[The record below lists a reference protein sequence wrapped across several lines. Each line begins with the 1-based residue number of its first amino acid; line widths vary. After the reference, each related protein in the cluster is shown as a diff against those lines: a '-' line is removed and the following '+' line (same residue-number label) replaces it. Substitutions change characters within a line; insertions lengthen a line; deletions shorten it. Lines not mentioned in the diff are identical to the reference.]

1 MEQLDPRDK
10 WQKDAITKFL
20 NCDHDFL
27 VTATPGA
34 GKTKMALQSAKRLL
48 DDRII
53 QRVIVVVPT
62 DNLRTQWSD
71 NAHREGL
78 DLTANYQNGT
88 ASLKAVKHGVVATY
102 HQVAANPELWR
113 KHSSVPTLV
122 IFDEIH
128 HAGDESTW
136 GKCMKYAFGNAR
148 RRLMLSGTPFR
159 TDNSS
164 IPFVE
169 YDDDG
174 LSKSHAGISMREAVI
189 AGVIRSVTFQSVD
202 GIGSWK
208 DHSTGAE
215 YSERLSETDAFN
227 RGNAWAAMR
236 EPSNDWIG
244 TAFVKADQ
252 ELSRVRQ
259 TMPKAGGI
267 VYAASVHELKKY
279 ANIMSNI
286 CGESVEVVYS
296 ELDDANQV
304 IKRFA
309 NGLSRWLISIRMV
322 SEGVDIPRAIVGVY
336 ASDISTE
343 MWFRQV
349 VGRHVRKMT
358 GDEGQ
363 DALLFIPKHPELCE
377 IAYRVQE
384 EANVPLKDREEFSER
399 DLVSSSD
406 RQMSD
411 IETLWASPAEFSEVI
426 HEGSLIS
433 VEELR
438 QADEML
444 RRANNTLLHPSALAH
459 ILRVNKI
466 AGGPFMMLES
476 QTSKDLEKTPDQE
489 RKHLRKRIEGLVKRA
504 ANVTGLEHKQINHR
518 LACHFNVRRS
528 EADIDCLKS
537 QIEYLKELI
546 AAGKQRTGSDQL
558 WA

>member
-1 MEQLDPRDK
+1 
-10 WQKDAITKFL
+10 
-20 NCDHDFL
+20 
-27 VTATPGA
+27 
-34 GKTKMALQSAKRLL
+34 
-48 DDRII
+48 
-53 QRVIVVVPT
+53 
-62 DNLRTQWSD
+62 
-71 NAHREGL
+71 
-78 DLTANYQNGT
+78 
-88 ASLKAVKHGVVATY
+88 VKHGVVATY

-113 KHSSVPTLV
+113 KHSSVSTLV

-128 HAGDESTW
+128 HSGDESTW
-136 GKCMKYAFGNAR
+136 GQCMKYAFGDAR

-159 TDNSS
+159 TDNSP

-202 GIGSWK
+202 GIGSWMN
-208 DHSTGAE
+208 HSTGAT

-227 RGNAWAAMR
+227 RGNTWAAMR
-236 EPSNDWIG
+236 EPSNDWIA

-267 VYAASVHELKKY
+267 VYAASIHHVKKY
-279 ANIMSNI
+279 AKIMADI
-286 CGESVEVVYS
+286 CGESVEIVHS
-296 ELDDANQV
+296 ELDDSNQV

-309 NGLSRWLISIRMV
+309 NGSSRWLISIRMV

-349 VGRHVRKMT
+349 VGRHVRKMN

-384 EANVPLKDREEFSER
+384 EANVPLKDREPFYER
-399 DLVSSSD
+399 DAVPSSD
-406 RQMSD
+406 RPMSD

-426 HEGSLIS
+426 HDGSLIS

-438 QADEML
+438 RADEML
-444 RRANNTLLHPSALAH
+444 RRANNTLLRPAALAH

-466 AGGPFMMLES
+466 EGGPLMVLES
-476 QTSKDLEKTPDQE
+476 QTVEQPTRTPDQE
-489 RKHLRKRIEGLVKRA
+489 RKHLRKRIEGLVNRA
-504 ANVTGLEHKQINHR
+504 ANVTGFEQKEINHR
-518 LACHFNVRRS
+518 LARHFKVRRS

-546 AAGKQRTGSDQL
+546 AAGREQTGSDEL
-558 WA
+558 WV